1 MSATLLQRVAAND
14 ADAVRECLE
23 RYSGLVWSLARRFSR
38 SDADAEDA
46 AQEVFV
52 SLWRSASRF
61 DPSVANEATFVAM
74 IARRR
79 LIDRARAAER
89 RPAASALV
97 EGNDPAAGAVEP
109 RADLGDDATKAA
121 RALSELSAEQ
131 QRMIRLSV
139 YQGLSH
145 EQIASATGLPLGTVK
160 THIRRGL
167 MRVREALSGVLR
179 REVAS

>member
-1 MSATLLQRVAAND
+1 MAAND
-14 ADAVRECLE
+14 ADAVRECLD

-52 SLWRSASRF
+52 SLWRSASRY
-61 DPSVANEATFVAM
+61 DPAVANEATFVAM

-89 RPAASALV
+89 RPPAAALIDGSDPAGAAS
-97 EGNDPAAGAVEP
+97 EP
-109 RADLGDDATKAA
+109 GADLSEDATHAA
-121 RALSELSAEQ
+121 RALNELSAEQ
-131 QRMIRLSV
+131 QKMIRLSV

-167 MRVREALSGVLR
+167 LRVRESLSGVLR